1 MSHLLDHVFGDLDS
15 YFTLSKMSMSFYLSM
30 LWEILT
36 GFAVVIAYLRFT
48 GRTQFSQMNAI
59 DLIGNFIIGGVIG
72 CALFSPSI
80 TFMTY
85 LVALVLS
92 VMVLG
97 VLNYLYLHVDFFHR
111 VTVGNPIPVIRD
123 GKFLMKPILSA
134 ATKVDVLNVTSQLNL
149 QGIFCFNEVA
159 YAQLEPNGAL
169 TVTKNRQEI
178 PAVTIIYEGT
188 IRKDALEAVEKTSE
202 DLLAD
207 FKKYGIE
214 SEKEIF
220 LAEYAHNGFR
230 YICLD
235 GHVFPKAANPEMVG
249 GRHLL
254 AEVKAEEKDSFS
266 SAGL

>member
-1 MSHLLDHVFGDLDS
+1 MSHLLDNVLHGLDV
-15 YFTLSKMSMSFYLSM
+15 YFTLSKTNLSFYLSM

-48 GRTQFSQMNAI
+48 GRTQFAQMNAI

-92 VMVLG
+92 VLVLG
-97 VLNYLYLHVDFFHR
+97 ILNYLYLHIDFFHR

-123 GKFLMKPILSA
+123 GKFLMKPLLSRA
-134 ATKVDVLNVTSQLNL
+134 SKVDVLNVTSQLNL

-169 TVTKNRQEI
+169 TVTKNKAEI
-178 PAVTIIYEGT
+178 PAVTVIYQGS
-188 IRKDALEAVEKTSE
+188 IRKESLENLEKTE
-202 DLLAD
+202 EELLAD
-207 FKKYGIE
+207 MKKYGIAH
-214 SEKEIF
+214 EKDIF

-235 GHVFPKAANPEMVG
+235 GHVFPKAASSQVSFMEN
-249 GRHLL
+249 
-254 AEVKAEEKDSFS
+254 EKD
-266 SAGL
+266 